1 MRIIKNKFYT
11 SPSDLNNF
19 VSCKYLIKN
28 EIKFL
33 NKEIKKNEES
43 FDQKLWKEF
52 GLKHEKKH
60 FKLLSAKHKKNISI
74 KQDLDEKE
82 RNKQTLA
89 AIKKGYDLI
98 YHAYLIDEDF
108 RGECDFL
115 IKSSMPSDLGDFS
128 YEVYDTKISRKPRP
142 RHIFQITSYSHML
155 STIQGVVPE
164 KMYLIDGTNETRSYK
179 TKEYL
184 DFYLFTKKNFEKYL
198 KNISKEKIYP
208 EKCDHCEMCNFADEC
223 EKIWE
228 NDNYINQ
235 VAKINRSQI
244 EKLKKIGIKTVD
256 GLAKCNPDKIKIK
269 INKQTLKDRISQ
281 AELQEE
287 KRKTGKSRY
296 IILNPDIGKGF
307 YNLPKPDEGDLFYDI
322 ESFPQEDG
330 RGFEYLHGIYYK
342 NGKNYEFKPFWAKD
356 FEKKYEKEN
365 YIELIKFFKSH
376 FNKHPKAHIYHYANY
391 EKRSLRQLASLYS
404 SDYPEGYNF
413 VDTLLREEKFVDLR
427 LIINQSARTSE
438 KDMSLKSIE
447 GVLYNFNRKGDVK
460 RAEDSVRLYDFWSAT
475 KDEKT
480 KKDII
485 EYNEEDCVSTFHL
498 RDFLVSK
505 KPESIDWFSKKE
517 KPEKPEKKYQNKK
530 PVEEWEKV
538 EVNLLKSLEKKNLK
552 DNPLTETIRNLI
564 GFHRREQKPEFWA
577 IYDRKKKSHDE
588 LEDDPECI
596 GQCVLQSSKPEKIEK
611 NLIFTYQ
618 FNDQDYKL
626 KANAED
632 YVHDAHSRKNIG
644 KINEIIE
651 NSPNKNLIKI
661 KITDQSFK
669 KIGEMPS
676 IVSLS
681 RRGPPGIQELE
692 KALNRFV
699 NDYINNKGLN
709 YKAIMDLLERG
720 NPNLKNIKS
729 GNKLIDENKDITN
742 ESITVVK
749 QMDQTCLSIQG
760 PPGTGKTYTSAKVI
774 IELMKDNKKVGVSSN
789 SHEAIKNLLSEI
801 ERQAK
806 SENFKF
812 KGMKK
817 SKNSN
822 LFNGEFIVDIIGRYT
837 SEQLKDFSLVAGTAW
852 FFSDERLKQTLDYL
866 FVDEA
871 GQVSLANTISMATS
885 TKNLVLIGDQ
895 MQLSQPLKGTHEG
908 YAKLSSLDFI
918 LEDKDTI
925 PPEQGIFLR
934 ETRRLNEKICKYI
947 SESFYDSRL
956 VPHEVTKKRKIKLE
970 LNDIRDEGIFYMP
983 SEHFGNSQR
992 SDEEAEI
999 IHNYYSKIIG
1009 KNYEDEKAKGK
1020 IDIKNIMVV
1029 APFNVQANN
1038 IKQKL
1043 LKKFSKDTRVGTIDL
1058 FQGQEAKVVLISMT
1072 SSDAENL
1079 PRHKG
1084 FFFSRNRLNVAVSR
1098 AQNVAIIL
1106 MSPKLLMAS
1115 ANTIEQMK
1123 LINNFCKLLT
1133 FKIKK

>member
-1 MRIIKNKFYT
+1 MRIIKNNFYT

-19 VSCKYLIKN
+19 VSCKYLVKN

-33 NKEIKKNEES
+33 NQEIEKNEES
-43 FDQKLWKEF
+43 FDKKLWKEF

-60 FKLLSAKHKKNISI
+60 FKLLSAKYKKSISI
-74 KQDLDEKE
+74 KQDIDEKE

-115 IKSSMPSDLGDFS
+115 IKSNMPSNLGDFS
-128 YEVYDTKISRKPRP
+128 YEVYDTKITRKPRP
-142 RHIFQITSYSHML
+142 RHILQITSYSHML
-155 STIQGVVPE
+155 SKIQGIVPQ
-164 KMYLIDGTNETRSYK
+164 KMYLIDGTDKTRYYK

-184 DFYLFTKKNFEKYL
+184 DFYLFTKNNFEKYL

-208 EKCDHCEMCNFADEC
+208 EKCDHCEICDFADEC
-223 EKIWE
+223 EKIWVK
-228 NDNYINQ
+228 DNYINQ

-244 EKLKKIGIKTVD
+244 EKLKKIGIKTVEE
-256 GLAKCNPDKIKIK
+256 LANCNPDKIKVK

-281 AELQEE
+281 AKLQEE
-287 KRKTGKSRY
+287 KRKTGKTKY
-296 IILNPDIGKGF
+296 IILDPDVGKGF
-307 YNLPKPDEGDLFYDI
+307 YHLPKPDEGDLFYDI
-322 ESFPQEDG
+322 EGFPQEDG

-342 NGKNYEFKPFWAKD
+342 NGKNHEFKPFWAKD

-376 FNKHPKAHIYHYANY
+376 FKKYPKAFIYHYADY

-427 LIINQSARTSE
+427 LIINQSVRTSE

-475 KDEKT
+475 KDAKT

-485 EYNEEDCVSTFHL
+485 EYNEEDCISTFHL
-498 RDFLVSK
+498 REFLVSN

-517 KPEKPEKKYQNKK
+517 KTEKKYQNKK

-538 EVNLLKSLEKKNLK
+538 EADLLKSLEKKSLK

-564 GFHRREQKPEFWA
+564 GFHRREQKPEWWA
-577 IYDRKKKSHDE
+577 IFDRMKKSHDE

-596 GQCVLQSSKPEKIEK
+596 GQCVLQSPEPEKIEK
-611 NLIFTYQ
+611 NVVFTYQ

-626 KANAED
+626 KED
-632 YVHDAHSRKNIG
+632 TSIYDVHTRLSLG
-644 KINEIIE
+644 KITEIIE
-651 NSPNKNLIKI
+651 NSPNKNLVKI
-661 KITDQSFK
+661 KITEKKFK
-669 KIGEMPS
+669 SIGEMPK
-676 IVSLS
+676 IISLTKGS
-681 RRGPPGIQELE
+681 PPAIGVLE
-692 KALNRFV
+692 KALNKFV
-699 NDYINNKGLN
+699 IDYINKNGSS
-709 YKAIMDLLERG
+709 YKAIINLLNRG
-720 NPNLKNIKS
+720 NPDLKNIKS
-729 GNKLIDENKDITN
+729 GSKLINEDKDITD
-742 ESITVVK
+742 ESVNVIK
-749 QMDQTCLSIQG
+749 QMNKTCLSIQG

-774 IELMKDNKKVGVSSN
+774 IELMKDGKRVGISSN
-789 SHEAIKNLLSEI
+789 SHPAIKNLLSEI

-806 SENFKF
+806 NEKF
-812 KGMKK
+812 EFQGMKK
-817 SKNSN
+817 SSNSN
-822 LFNGEFIVDIIGRYT
+822 LFEGEFIKDVLDKDMPIDIN
-837 SEQLKDFSLVAGTAW
+837 DFLLFAGTAW
-852 FFSDERLKQTLDYL
+852 FFSKKDMENILDYL
-866 FVDEA
+866 FIDEA

-885 TKNLVLIGDQ
+885 CKNLILIGDQ
-895 MQLSQPLKGTHEG
+895 MQLSQPIRGTHEG
-908 YAKLSSLDFI
+908 YAKLSSLDYI

-934 ETRRLNEKICKYI
+934 ETRRLNKKICKYI

-956 VPHEVTKKRKIKLE
+956 VPHEVTKKRKLKLE
-970 LNDIRDEGIFYMP
+970 LNDIGDEGIFYIP
-983 SEHFGNSQR
+983 TEHFGNSQR
-992 SDEEAEI
+992 SDEEAELI
-999 IHNYYSKIIG
+999 NNYYSKIIG
-1009 KNYEDEKAKGK
+1009 KTYEDEKGKFK
-1020 IDIKNIMVV
+1020 IDVKNNMVV

-1043 LKKFSKDTRVGTIDL
+1043 LKKFSKDTKVGTIDL
-1058 FQGQEAKVVLISMT
+1058 FQGQEAKIVFISMT

-1084 FFFSRNRLNVAVSR
+1084 FFFSRNRLNVAISR

-1115 ANTIEQMK
+1115 ANTIDQMK
-1123 LINNFCKLLT
+1123 LINNFCKLLE
-1133 FKIKK
+1133 FKI